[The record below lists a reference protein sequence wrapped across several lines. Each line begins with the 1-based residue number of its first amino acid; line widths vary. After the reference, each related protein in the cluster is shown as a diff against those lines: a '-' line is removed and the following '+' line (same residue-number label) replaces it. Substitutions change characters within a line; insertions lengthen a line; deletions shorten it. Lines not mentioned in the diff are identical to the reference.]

1 MVTKNRFRRFL
12 TVNDRHSLKK
22 ELTEV
27 SIYRPGKTMKNAI
40 SKKVFGQC
48 FQSLLP
54 SSCHDSGCSSFF
66 AACIHIGLAVLFFL
80 GAMIA
85 FFSIM
90 TVKMLFIAAGIG
102 IAIWFFRDRL
112 LFFCKLTDIIRRN
125 PIASVCLVVVI
136 GLVLRALFYY
146 VHLGTMLLENQTND
160 CLIFLNEAKE
170 MASGSFPETKSWVTV
185 GCYALLIRLFGESVL
200 PLCLLNNLLQ
210 ILSLV
215 LIYFL
220 GRRMFNSLVAVFAV
234 MAYYWSP
241 MFIPF
246 SFSLQAEHFFYPLV
260 LLQFLLL
267 ALWSEKN
274 NLLYAAAMGLTI
286 LATLWTKTD
295 AGVFIAV
302 ITLFVFLTDAILKRR
317 IRAVLFSLSVLS
329 VIVVAGLC
337 WSSAINQKYHGT
349 HTFLCSQDGYWPQYF
364 GANAANKGRVKM
376 KDKLAMYEAYEKDT
390 GEKLVFR
397 HNHCP
402 SVLVPYIRAEIHR
415 RWSSMT
421 FKTKIE
427 LIYQKEAFS
436 WQTLCNPVYR
446 TQLFAKAHTIL
457 KVLVWLTACLALL
470 RLSCRA
476 LRFPNVTSVD
486 ILRVLPVL
494 YLIGMFLCLIL
505 VEANFRY
512 TMCANVFLPFYFG
525 YFIYWLKCRY
535 QSRREHRNN

>member
-1 MVTKNRFRRFL
+1 MGHSRKN
-12 TVNDRHSLKK
+12 
-22 ELTEV
+22 EMIEV
-27 SIYRPGKTMKNAI
+27 SIDRPDKTMKLSI

-54 SSCHDSGCSSFF
+54 SSCQDSGCSSFF
-66 AACIHIGLAVLFFL
+66 TTCIHIGLAVLFFL
-80 GAMIA
+80 GALIA

-90 TVKMLFIAAGIG
+90 TVKMLIIAAGIG
-102 IAIWFFRDRL
+102 TVIWFFRDRL
-112 LFFCKLTDIIRRN
+112 LFFCRLADIIRRN
-125 PIASVCLVVVI
+125 PIVSVCIVVCI

-146 VHLGTMLLENQTND
+146 VHLGTMLLEYQTHD
-160 CLIFLNEAKE
+160 CLIFFNEAKE

-200 PLCLLNNLLQ
+200 PLCLLNILLQ
-210 ILSLV
+210 LFSLV
-215 LIYFL
+215 LIYLL

-234 MAYYWSP
+234 MAYFWSP
-241 MFIPF
+241 TFIPF

-260 LLQFLLL
+260 LLHFLLL

-274 NLLYAAAMGLTI
+274 NMLYALAMGLTI
-286 LATLWTKTD
+286 LVTLWTKTD

-302 ITLFVFLTDAILKRR
+302 ITLFVFLMEAILKHR
-317 IRAVLFSLSVLS
+317 IKAVLFSLSVLFA
-329 VIVVAGLC
+329 VVASGLC
-337 WSSAINQKYHGT
+337 CSSAINQKYHGT
-349 HTFLCSQDGYWPQYF
+349 HTFLCSQDGYWPRYF
-364 GANAANKGRVKM
+364 GANVANKGRVKM
-376 KDKLAMYEAYEKDT
+376 EDKRAMYDAYEKDT

-402 SVLVPYIRAEIHR
+402 SVLVPYIQAEIQR

-421 FKTKIE
+421 FTTKIK
-427 LIYQKEAFS
+427 LIYQKEAYS
-436 WQTLCNPVYR
+436 WQILFNPAYR

-476 LRFPNVTSVD
+476 LRFPNVTSID

-525 YFIYWLKCRY
+525 YFMYWLKCRY
-535 QSRREHRNN
+535 QSRREHRNK